1 MSEVRDNPA
10 EDRFELSTGA
20 GLAFSEYRLVG
31 DVLHVMHTEVPQA
44 LEGQGIG
51 SKLARGVLEIARE
64 RGLKVVA
71 RCPFVAAYIKRHP
84 EFNDLL
90 P

>member
-10 EDRFELSTGA
+10 EGRFELSTGA

-31 DVLHVMHTEVPQA
+31 GVLHVMHTEVPQA

-51 SKLARGVLEIARE
+51 STLARGVLEIARE
-64 RGLKVVA
+64 RGLKVKA